1 MLSKSDLY
9 WANARECIRWADEA
23 KIESRSPNLD
33 RNGEG
38 LDTAHT
44 AERLGITA
52 RCPSGTASKTPQRPR
67 LVVPIRPFLAGQA
80 FEPDV
85 ITTMHALERVCDK
98 LRLRVIDDSATR
110 LVAEKIIE
118 LAQRGIRDADTLASM
133 VLNDLQPD
141 RFTP

>member
-1 MLSKSDLY
+1 MVCDAFKVRFILGERSRMYPLGGRSKD
-9 WANARECIRWADEA
+9 R
-23 KIESRSPNLD
+23 SRSPNLD

-38 LDTAHT
+38 LDTAHI

-80 FEPDV
+80 FEPEV
-85 ITTMHALERVCDK
+85 ITTMSHALERVCDE
-98 LRLRVIDDSATR
+98 LRLRVI
-110 LVAEKIIE
+110 
-118 LAQRGIRDADTLASM
+118 ADTLASM

>member
-23 KIESRSPNLD
+23 KIETESPNLD
-33 RNGEG
+33 GNGEG
-38 LDTAHT
+38 LDTAHI

-67 LVVPIRPFLAGQA
+67 LVVPIRPFLAG
-80 FEPDV
+80 
-85 ITTMHALERVCDK
+85 
-98 LRLRVIDDSATR
+98 
-110 LVAEKIIE
+110 EKIIE

-133 VLNDLQPD
+133 S
-141 RFTP
+141 